1 MKSAKKNTQIAP
13 SAYMLKETADQTS
26 GQKVLG
32 FALRRAFSV
41 SPDEPMSA
49 NLQETIARLKQA
61 RGQS

>member
-32 FALRRAFSV
+32 FALRKTFSV

-49 NLQETIARLKQA
+49 NLRDTIERLNKARE
-61 RGQS
+61 RS